1 MSTAFFFL
9 SNNFNKLL
17 LYLWFCSVET
27 KLWFNLILKISVL
40 SWIIPGSSYLEWRGS
55 VSDQPLFLA
64 WLFPV
69 LSCMQQ
75 DRTPCQ
81 KLLLPQGKRTH
92 SSVLFPWTPAEVP
105 QQDHFKNL
113 FLLFFCLCVDRNIL
127 YVSFVGSKVT
137 SKGNVQVAPVVDVDC
152 LHTGSSHVICLQYGT
167 STACAAGWQG
177 TFLMWVRRSGPFECW
192 CCRVCY
198 CAERSV
204 ENIGQLFVDRFCN
217 LMIVWAQFMKC
228 CFISCKQFFVFL
240 VVAWRKHFFSV
251 FWIFLRLAPIH
262 GDNTTWQ
269 WVLTAL
275 YLLFFFFFKSNLL
288 YSAKCIITSL
298 SGSMCKPN
306 WSS

>member
-1 MSTAFFFL
+1 MTSRYFL
-9 SNNFNKLL
+9 PGCSL
-17 LYLWFCSVET
+17 FCRACNRTGHLAKSCSFRKVNELT
-27 KLWFNLILKISVL
+27 HQCCFHGHLQRFLNRTILKIFFV
-40 SWIIPGSSYLEWRGS
+40 
-55 VSDQPLFLA
+55 VF
-64 WLFPV
+64 
-69 LSCMQQ
+69 
-75 DRTPCQ
+75 
-81 KLLLPQGKRTH
+81 
-92 SSVLFPWTPAEVP
+92 
-105 QQDHFKNL
+105 
-113 FLLFFCLCVDRNIL
+113 FFCLCVGRNIL

-137 SKGNVQVAPVVDVDC
+137 SKGNVQVAPVVDVDY

-198 CAERSV
+198 CAEGSV
-204 ENIGQLFVDRFCN
+204 ENIWQLFVDRFCN
-217 LMIVWAQFMKC
+217 LVIVWAQFMKC

-251 FWIFLRLAPIH
+251 FWIFLRPAPIR

-275 YLLFFFFFKSNLL
+275 YLFFFLKSNLL

>member
-81 KLLLPQGKRTH
+81 KLLLPQGKWTH

-113 FLLFFCLCVDRNIL
+113 F
-127 YVSFVGSKVT
+127 FV
-137 SKGNVQVAPVVDVDC
+137 
-152 LHTGSSHVICLQYGT
+152 
-167 STACAAGWQG
+167 
-177 TFLMWVRRSGPFECW
+177 
-192 CCRVCY
+192 
-198 CAERSV
+198 
-204 ENIGQLFVDRFCN
+204 
-217 LMIVWAQFMKC
+217 
-228 CFISCKQFFVFL
+228 VFL
-240 VVAWRKHFFSV
+240 SLCWQKYPICVLCGIQGHIQRKCPSRPCGRCGLPSHGLKPCDLPPVWNQHCLRCGMTGHLSDVSSQVWPLWVLVLQSVLLCWRKRWKHLTV
-251 FWIFLRLAPIH
+251 VC
-262 GDNTTWQ
+262 WQ
-269 WVLTAL
+269 IL
-275 YLLFFFFFKSNLL
+275 
-288 YSAKCIITSL
+288 
-298 SGSMCKPN
+298 
-306 WSS
+306 